1 VCSDLGTRRL
11 EIAKKGKKYTEVRK
25 AVDAKVA
32 YGVDDAI
39 RLVEETK
46 TAKFDETVEVA
57 VTLGIDPRQANQQI
71 RAGMV
76 LPHGIGKDIRVVV
89 FAKDDKQREASD
101 AGADHA
107 GLEDIIEKISGENWL
122 EFDVSIAT
130 PDVMNI
136 VAKLGKVLGPRGLMP
151 SPKVGTV
158 TFDVAQAVKEAKAGR
173 IEVKNDKGGVVHAPI
188 GKVSFGQ
195 GKLKDNFLVFMDTL
209 LKMKPPSSKG
219 VFVRKITLS
228 NTMGPGIKVDTLK
241 VRDELKSAQIAA

>member
-1 VCSDLGTRRL
+1 MP
-11 EIAKKGKKYTEVRK
+11 KHGKKYDEVKQSVDTK
-25 AVDAKVA
+25 ATYELDQAMK
-32 YGVDDAI
+32 
-39 RLVEETK
+39 LLEETK

-57 VTLGIDPRQANQQI
+57 VKLGIDPRQANQQI

-76 LPHGIGKDIRVVV
+76 LPHGIGKDIRVAV
-89 FAKDDKQREASD
+89 FAKDEKQKEAAD
-101 AGADHA
+101 AGADHV
-107 GLEDIIEKISGENWL
+107 GLDDLIEKISGQGWL

-188 GKVSFGQ
+188 GKVSA
-195 GKLKDNFLVFMDTL
+195 T
-209 LKMKPPSSKG
+209 SKG
-219 VFVRKITLS
+219 TFVRRITVA
-228 NTMGPGIKVDTLK
+228 NTMGPGIKVDFVN
-241 VRDELKSAQIAA
+241 VRDELKGSRVAA

>member
-1 VCSDLGTRRL
+1 MV
-11 EIAKKGKKYTEVRK
+11 KKGKKYTEARN
-25 AVDAKVA
+25 AVDAKTN
-32 YGVDDAI
+32 YGVEDAI
-39 RLVEETK
+39 RLIEETK

-71 RAGMV
+71 RTGMI

-101 AGADHA
+101 AGADYA
-107 GLEDIIEKISGENWL
+107 GLEDLMEKISKDNWL

-188 GKVSFGQ
+188 GKVSFGT
-195 GKLKDNFLVFMDTL
+195 GKLKDNFLVFMDSL

-228 NTMGPGIKVDTLK
+228 NTMGPGIKVDVVS
-241 VRDELKSAQIAA
+241 VRDELKTAQIAA

>member
-1 VCSDLGTRRL
+1 MV
-11 EIAKKGKKYTEVRK
+11 KKGKKYTEARN
-25 AVDAKVA
+25 AVDAKTN
-32 YGVDDAI
+32 YGLDDAI
-39 RLVEETK
+39 RLIEETK

-71 RAGMV
+71 RTGMI

-89 FAKDDKQREASD
+89 FAKDDKQREAIE
-101 AGADHA
+101 AGADYA
-107 GLEDIIEKISGENWL
+107 GLDDLMEKISKDNWL

-158 TFDVAQAVKEAKAGR
+158 TFDIAQAVKEAKAGR
-173 IEVKNDKGGVVHAPI
+173 IEVKNDKGGVVHAPL
-188 GKVSFGQ
+188 GKVSFGT
-195 GKLKDNFLVFMDTL
+195 GKLKDNFLVFMDSL

-228 NTMGPGIKVDTLK
+228 NTMGPGIKVDFIS
-241 VRDELKSAQIAA
+241 VRDELKTAQIAA

>member
-1 VCSDLGTRRL
+1 MP
-11 EIAKKGKKYTEVRK
+11 KHGKKYDEVKKSVDTK
-25 AVDAKVA
+25 ATYELDQAMK
-32 YGVDDAI
+32 
-39 RLVEETK
+39 LLEETK

-57 VTLGIDPRQANQQI
+57 VKLGIDPRQANQQI

-76 LPHGIGKDIRVVV
+76 LPHGIGKDIRVAV
-89 FAKDDKQREASD
+89 FAKDEKQKEAAD
-101 AGADHA
+101 AGADHV
-107 GLEDIIEKISGENWL
+107 GLDDLIDKISGQGWL

-188 GKVSFGQ
+188 GKVSFGPE
-195 GKLKDNFLVFMDTL
+195 KLKDNLLVFMDTL
-209 LKMKPPSSKG
+209 IKMKPATSKG
-219 VFVRKITLS
+219 TFVRRITVA
-228 NTMGPGIKVDTLK
+228 NTMGPGIKVDFIN
-241 VRDELKSAQIAA
+241 VRDELKGSRVAA

>member
-1 VCSDLGTRRL
+1 MP
-11 EIAKKGKKYTEVRK
+11 KHGKKYDEVKQSVDTK
-25 AVDAKVA
+25 ATYELDQAMK
-32 YGVDDAI
+32 
-39 RLVEETK
+39 LLEETK

-57 VTLGIDPRQANQQI
+57 VKLGIDPRQANQQI

-76 LPHGIGKDIRVVV
+76 LPHGIGKDIRVAV
-89 FAKDDKQREASD
+89 FAKDEKQKEAAD
-101 AGADHA
+101 AGADHV
-107 GLEDIIEKISGENWL
+107 GLDDLIEKISGQGWL

-188 GKVSFGQ
+188 GKVSFGPE
-195 GKLKDNFLVFMDTL
+195 KLKDNFLVFMDTL
-209 LKMKPPSSKG
+209 IKMKPATSKG
-219 VFVRKITLS
+219 TFVRRITVA
-228 NTMGPGIKVDTLK
+228 NTMGPGIKVDFIN
-241 VRDELKSAQIAA
+241 VRDELKGSRVAA

>member
-1 VCSDLGTRRL
+1 MP
-11 EIAKKGKKYTEVRK
+11 KHGKKYDEVKKSVDTK
-25 AVDAKVA
+25 ATYELDQAMK
-32 YGVDDAI
+32 
-39 RLVEETK
+39 LLEETK

-57 VTLGIDPRQANQQI
+57 VKLGIDPRQANQQI

-76 LPHGIGKDIRVVV
+76 LPHGIGKDIRVAV
-89 FAKDDKQREASD
+89 FAKDEKQKEAAD
-101 AGADHA
+101 AGADHV
-107 GLEDIIEKISGENWL
+107 GLDDLIDKISGQGWL

-188 GKVSFGQ
+188 GKVSFGPE
-195 GKLKDNFLVFMDTL
+195 KLKDNFLVFMDTL
-209 LKMKPPSSKG
+209 IKMKPATSKG
-219 VFVRKITLS
+219 TFVRRITVA
-228 NTMGPGIKVDTLK
+228 NTMGPGIKVDFVN
-241 VRDELKSAQIAA
+241 VRDELKGSRVAA